1 MKKLLIVLMSLCLLL
16 PAWAEED
23 GRTVILP
30 EGTTDIPLEAYAHN
44 TVITDLYLPASLQT
58 VHGEPLT
65 RSWSFSLVYGGNN
78 WHSQEYKLVLHAP
91 AGTDAA
97 QFAQRSGLP
106 YVIEDARSGTDRAA
120 VAAWVQVTLNGAFPG
135 AAVCDNRIGLPAV
148 AYSAETVLAAV
159 RMPDGL
165 LTLCCFDRNGET
177 LSLRWR
183 NDGIL
188 SQAQEQSWT
197 NEGARWTGGYVPHE
211 MWLRGDTLSLAV
223 QLREGMTLEGSFL
236 LRDGAWELT
245 EMRLLEDN
253 GVYWHTP
260 VILRLTQDMLAPGI
274 RLEDWAP
281 IVFGEGDEG

>member
-1 MKKLLIVLMSLCLLL
+1 M
-16 PAWAEED
+16 
-23 GRTVILP
+23 
-30 EGTTDIPLEAYAHN
+30 
-44 TVITDLYLPASLQT
+44 
-58 VHGEPLT
+58 
-65 RSWSFSLVYGGNN
+65 
-78 WHSQEYKLVLHAP
+78 
-91 AGTDAA
+91 
-97 QFAQRSGLP
+97 
-106 YVIEDARSGTDRAA
+106 
-120 VAAWVQVTLNGAFPG
+120 TLNGAFPG

>member
-97 QFAQRSGLP
+97 QFAQRSSLP